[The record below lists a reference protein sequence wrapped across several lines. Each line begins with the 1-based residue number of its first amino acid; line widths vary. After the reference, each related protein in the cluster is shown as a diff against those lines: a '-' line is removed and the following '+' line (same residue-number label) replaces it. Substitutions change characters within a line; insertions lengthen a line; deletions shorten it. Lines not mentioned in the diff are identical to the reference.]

1 MRCKA
6 SFLKAWEN
14 LQNIRPAA
22 IRKNRYYYK
31 FYISLIMET
40 EQTDFQIIQT
50 MLLFYLRDTE
60 ATGNVVTP
68 EESA

>member
-1 MRCKA
+1 
-6 SFLKAWEN
+6 
-14 LQNIRPAA
+14 
-22 IRKNRYYYK
+22 
-31 FYISLIMET
+31 MET

-50 MLLFYLRDTE
+50 MLLFYLRGTE